1 MATVII
7 YGKIAEVVNEGYP
20 RLKVWESYDFK
31 GEQRNRLWT
40 AWLDNGSNVQKDDEV
55 SIEGSL
61 GTKVGTYNKPGQE
74 TKQVVEH
81 SLNNCLVKVVKHA
94 EPKSSTP
101 IEDVINIMAPPPGIP
116 QKNPF

>member
-7 YGKIAEVVNEGYP
+7 YGKVAEVVNDGYP

-40 AWLDNGSNVQKDDEV
+40 AWLDNPISIQKDDEV

-61 GTKVGTYNKPGQE
+61 GT
-74 TKQVVEH
+74 
-81 SLNNCLVKVVKHA
+81 
-94 EPKSSTP
+94 
-101 IEDVINIMAPPPGIP
+101 
-116 QKNPF
+116 